1 MANLIIKLPYTTE
14 KILYANATEE
24 QSLYFTL
31 ENPNTATNP
40 SSPSDDA
47 MNIRNIR
54 IYVAASDIGAA
65 VESSITLYAGIP
77 DDLLPVAP
85 GKTRK
90 AICKFTMPDRL
101 VAAMV
106 ENSVRSVPVQISVQY
121 NDYGSEHPSVS
132 QYEYA
137 LFENVTILSGKYSPL
152 ISAFSA
158 LRTDAGSPSDEG
170 EDVAV
175 KMQLSYAPDTMT
187 QLMALHLHYAEGRD
201 ATLADEYLVLD
212 SQITTDEISFVLG
225 NKFSNSTDWG
235 FLLYF
240 GDKYE
245 NSSASSNIFKAFANM
260 HLSGAA
266 NGGVCFG
273 GFSKSTYEQ
282 PMFECYYPAY
292 FYGGIV
298 QGGGGG
304 DYPAVGVEQDTGMKW
319 IDGKP
324 IYRKI
329 LQVTGTNKAGESLS
343 VPLGSFK
350 LGFLIRL
357 DGGFFTGDDFCC
369 FATAHNSATT
379 ANVYTRIRY
388 ATTAP
393 EIRIVCGSARSI
405 GSGYAIVEYTK
416 AD

>member
-31 ENPNTATNP
+31 ENPNTATDP
-40 SSPSDDA
+40 SYPGADA
-47 MNIRNIR
+47 MNIKNIR
-54 IYVAASDIGAA
+54 IYVAASDIGAD
-65 VESSITLYAGIP
+65 VESSITLYAGRSENQLI
-77 DDLLPVAP
+77 VAP
-85 GKTRK
+85 GKTGK
-90 AICKFTMPDRL
+90 AICRFTMPDSL

-121 NDYGSEHPSVS
+121 NDYGSERPSVS

-137 LFENVTILSGKYSPL
+137 LFENVTVLSGKYSPL

-245 NSSASSNIFKAFANM
+245 NITAASSIFKAFANM

-292 FYGGIV
+292 FYGGII
-298 QGGGGG
+298 QGGGGGG
-304 DYPAVGVEQDTGMKW
+304 DYPAFGTEINTGSKW
-319 IDGKP
+319 MDGKP
-324 IYRKI
+324 IYR
-329 LQVTGTNKAGESLS
+329 
-343 VPLGSFK
+343 
-350 LGFLIRL
+350 
-357 DGGFFTGDDFCC
+357 
-369 FATAHNSATT
+369 
-379 ANVYTRIRY
+379 
-388 ATTAP
+388 
-393 EIRIVCGSARSI
+393 
-405 GSGYAIVEYTK
+405 AIVETGAKTSNTMNIDVSAFNVENYITIRGMFYGQANYADGYVFPAPAAHMNNVNWTIQLEAVDRTKLAVSASSRTWKSGWILIEYTK